1 MRRRQLTSSMTRG
14 VSGVCAALLATGLA
28 ACTASSD
35 PSGVPTTSRVPTT
48 SAAPTTTSAEPTAEP
63 VGLPANCGALLPVT
77 DLDPALGVGLPG
89 SVSYIRGEPLPGIGR
104 TDRIT
109 CGYGIVIGPD
119 GNAQP
124 PLLEVSIAS
133 YTDEAA
139 AADRIDVTTVDRQT
153 AGDRVESTEVQ
164 GLPAVM
170 LTGVAGTTLVF
181 ADGTWTY
188 SLTLLAA
195 VVPPEQMPTRLTAVA
210 EAVLAQ
216 ATEAPPT

>member
-1 MRRRQLTSSMTRG
+1 M
-14 VSGVCAALLATGLA
+14 CAALLATGLA